1 MVGKHPFYH
10 TSVCPSYKCSQAG
23 GEGGG
28 GLGTSTSPPMHANAT
43 HCVKVHEENH
53 QWCSQLHVIT
63 PHDIYPYSRTGGVV
77 LQPLSGELVMLLLA
91 VPFGQLA
98 VDRYCM
104 GLLNGAGAYGGM

>member
-1 MVGKHPFYH
+1 MWWGNSPSITHQYAHPTNAH
-10 TSVCPSYKCSQAG
+10 KL

-53 QWCSQLHVIT
+53 QWSSQLRVIT

-77 LQPLSGELVMLLLA
+77 LQPLSGEWVVLLLA

-104 GLLNGAGAYGGM
+104 GLLNGAGAYGSR